1 MPNLLYQWLQYRYGD
16 RMLRKLYEKIRNLA
30 GSEKSE
36 PALAIVS
43 FAEAS
48 FFPIPPD
55 VMLLP
60 MATMRPEKAWRFAII
75 CTIASIIGG
84 IFGYAIGMYL
94 MDNIGKPLMDFY
106 GYSDKLEHFKQSYAK
121 WGAMI
126 ILLKGLTPIPFK
138 LVTIASGLAHFNFGI
153 FLITATITRAA
164 RFFLVAFLAR
174 KFGPSIEPFIE
185 KQLYWVTGALA
196 LIIIFGFWVVTKI

>member
-1 MPNLLYQWLQYRYGD
+1 
-16 RMLRKLYEKIRNLA
+16 MLRKSYEKLR
-30 GSEKSE
+30 
-36 PALAIVS
+36 ALAASDKAEGALALVS

-60 MATMRPEKAWRFAII
+60 MASLRPQNAWRFAFI

-84 IFGYAIGMYL
+84 IAGYAIGMFL

-106 GYSDKLEHFKQSYAK
+106 GYADKLGHFEEAYAK
-121 WGAMI
+121 WGALI
-126 ILLKGLTPIPFK
+126 ILIKGLTPIPFK
-138 LVTIASGLAHFNFGI
+138 LVTIASGLAHFNFAI
-153 FLITATITRAA
+153 FVATATITRAL
-164 RFFLVAFLAR
+164 RFFLVAFLAK

-196 LIIIFGFWVVTKI
+196 IIIILGFWLVTKI